1 MLCIISIQYPCR
13 YDRILP
19 LAIHHP
25 ELAEVGL
32 GRARVLRLP
41 VGRVTRDTWHY
52 TRDKWHIHVTLYTC
66 ARDTP
71 APGTTSGGVLAPSTA
86 TAWTASSSPRCAT
99 ETRIARTTWEPE
111 LQTIHRQSLQLYF
124 AITVIPATLKVSLFR
139 VTRRTAHTAPRVEPS
154 SVRSRLNTG
163 WSINML
169 NWC

>member
-41 VGRVTRDTWHY
+41 VGRVTRDTWHH
-52 TRDKWHIHVTLYTC
+52 TRDIIHVWHVTLYTC
-66 ARDTP
+66 DTCCP
-71 APGTTSGGVLAPSTA
+71 RYNEWRCPRAFHSHGVDCILQSQVCDGDKDCQDNVRTRAANDPSA
-86 TAWTASSSPRCAT
+86 K
-99 ETRIARTTWEPE
+99 
-111 LQTIHRQSLQLYF
+111 LQLYCVF
-124 AITVIPATLKVSLFR
+124 NTVIPATLNVSLFR

-163 WSINML
+163 WSINMHH
-169 NWC
+169 W

>member
-1 MLCIISIQYPCR
+1 MVCIISIQYPCR

-41 VGRVTRDTWHY
+41 VGRVTRDTWHH
-52 TRDKWHIHVTLYTC
+52 TRDIIHVWHVTFPHVTR
-66 ARDTP
+66 A

-86 TAWTASSSPRCAT
+86 TASTASYSPRCAT

-111 LQTIHRQSLQLYF
+111 LQTIHRQSCSS
-124 AITVIPATLKVSLFR
+124 IVSLIQSFLPLWMCLCSGWR
-139 VTRRTAHTAPRVEPS
+139 EELHILHPGS
-154 SVRSRLNTG
+154 SLPLWG
-163 WSINML
+163 ADWIQGDQ
-169 NWC
+169 